1 MCGKVQQQ
9 FEDRQYFTAI
19 RRVKAVGWCILSEQI
34 FRAHQLMQSKHLC
47 LGQLFTMPATTEQ
60 HVLELS
66 PHVRYVHTLYI
77 WCGMYMFMLPDAMTR
92 QKQHG
97 AQRWPHLHAGTCSH
111 MQQSTLT
118 QPVSLI

>member
-19 RRVKAVGWCILSEQI
+19 RQVKAVGWCILSEQI

-60 HVLELS
+60 HVLDLI
-66 PHVRYVHTLYI
+66 PHDRYVYTQRR
-77 WCGMYMFMLPDAMTR
+77 CCMCMFALPDAMTS
-92 QKQHG
+92 QKQ
-97 AQRWPHLHAGTCSH
+97 LHKLMLSPIFMQGHAAICSR
-111 MQQSTLT
+111 TLSRS
-118 QPVSLI
+118 Q